1 MFLNFLFQT
10 HELLYL
16 QSGMRREDLAV
27 HVRRDHVFE
36 DSYRELFRRTPEEWK
51 HRLYIVF
58 EGEISKPGIEI

>member
-1 MFLNFLFQT
+1 
-10 HELLYL
+10 
-16 QSGMRREDLAV
+16 MRREDVAV

-58 EGEISKPGIEI
+58 EGQFSLSLVI